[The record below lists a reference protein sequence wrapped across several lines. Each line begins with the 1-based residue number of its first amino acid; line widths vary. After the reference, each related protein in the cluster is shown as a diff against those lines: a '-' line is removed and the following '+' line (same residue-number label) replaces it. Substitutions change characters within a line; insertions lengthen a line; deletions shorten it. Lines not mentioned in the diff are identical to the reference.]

1 LLQAIPAKVQS
12 SLGMNSLNFM
22 TFHLPILAPVND
34 TGYILSGD
42 VQVDESAGI
51 AAGVLLQADPGSQI
65 RVEAG
70 VCIGMGSILHAHE
83 GTIHVRAGA
92 TLGTGVLVVGQLT
105 VGERACIGSF
115 STLWNTWIADREII
129 PPGSLRGD
137 PQSPAS
143 PSVEANEEA
152 NEQDQELETLPSP
165 AVTPAPPVASVEK
178 VLRDHEHE
186 PAGAAV
192 ASPPPLTSRTH
203 SLIPG
208 RSDVERLMR
217 SIYPHRQLSPPT
229 DDD

>member
-1 LLQAIPAKVQS
+1 
-12 SLGMNSLNFM
+12 MNSINFM
-22 TFHLPILAPVND
+22 ALHLPILAPVNN

-92 TLGTGVLVVGQLT
+92 TLGTGVLMVGQLT

-115 STLWNTWIADREII
+115 STLWNTWIGDREII

-137 PQSPAS
+137 HHDPAS
-143 PSVEANEEA
+143 EAD
-152 NEQDQELETLPSP
+152 EQEQESPPSP
-165 AVTPAPPVASVEK
+165 AVTPAPPVAAVEK
-178 VLRDHEHE
+178 VLRDHE
-186 PAGAAV
+186 PASAPV
-192 ASPPPLTSRTH
+192 ASPPPLTSGNH

-217 SIYPHRQLSPPT
+217 SIYPHRQLSPPP

>member
-1 LLQAIPAKVQS
+1 MS
-12 SLGMNSLNFM
+12 SLNFM
-22 TFHLPILAPVND
+22 AFHLPLLAPVND

-83 GTIHVRAGA
+83 GSIHVRAGA
-92 TLGTGVLVVGQLT
+92 TLGTGVLMVGQLT

-137 PQSPAS
+137 PRDQSPEVADELTEDP
-143 PSVEANEEA
+143 PSAA
-152 NEQDQELETLPSP
+152 
-165 AVTPAPPVASVEK
+165 AVTPSPPVAAVEK
-178 VLRDHEHE
+178 VLRDHDSADVPVTAPQPL
-186 PAGAAV
+186 PA
-192 ASPPPLTSRTH
+192 SNLP
-203 SLIPG
+203 LIPG

-217 SIYPHRQLSPPT
+217 SIYPQRQLSSPT